1 MSSSAT
7 TLFQIIREH
16 KPKITDTT
24 IRSYLS
30 NLRGISKKMGCPD
43 VNSECFTSRQDEVFE
58 VLKNEVPK
66 TRKTKLASIVVLLE
80 SLKAPPTLV
89 DKYRALMLND
99 SESSKAEE
107 ENQEMSE
114 KQKKAMKPWAVF
126 KSIAENN
133 LKKYKSL
140 LVQPVDTLT
149 DDERSNLINLMISL
163 IYTEL
168 PPRRLLDY
176 QEFKIGGEINPDT
189 DNYWDKKK
197 KQFVFNNY
205 KTRATYGTQKIT
217 IPTFLNTILGKY
229 QKVVGDW
236 LLGEGGMSKT
246 MLNRRIQ
253 KVFGSG
259 ASVNTLRHSYI
270 TSVVLKDMPRIKELK
285 QIASEMGHSL
295 EEQMLY
301 KKFDDSE

>member
-1 MSSSAT
+1 MSNNST
-7 TLFQIIREH
+7 TLFQIIRNH

-30 NLRGISKKMGCPD
+30 NLRGISKKMGCAD
-43 VNSECFTSRQDEVFE
+43 VDADCFTSRQAEVFE
-58 VLKNEVPK
+58 LLKNEAPK

-80 SLKAPPTLV
+80 SLKAAPALV

-99 SESSKAEE
+99 SESSKREE
-107 ENQEMSE
+107 EKQEMTE
-114 KQKKAMKPWAVF
+114 KQKKAIKPWETF
-126 KSIAENN
+126 KTIAESN
-133 LKKYKSL
+133 LKKYKNL

-149 DDERSNLINLMISL
+149 DDERNNLINLIISL

-176 QEFKIGGEINPDT
+176 QEFKIGGTIDKDT
-189 DNYWDKKK
+189 DNFWDKKK

-205 KTRATYGTQKIT
+205 KTRATYGTQRVN
-217 IPTFLNTILGKY
+217 IPSFLNTILGKY
-229 QKVVGDW
+229 QKLIGDW

-246 MLNRRIQ
+246 MLNRRVQ
-253 KVFGSG
+253 RVFGPG

-270 TSVVLKDMPRIKELK
+270 TSVVLKDMPRLQALQEV
-285 QIASEMGHSL
+285 AREMGHSL

-301 KKFDDSE
+301 KKFDDDE